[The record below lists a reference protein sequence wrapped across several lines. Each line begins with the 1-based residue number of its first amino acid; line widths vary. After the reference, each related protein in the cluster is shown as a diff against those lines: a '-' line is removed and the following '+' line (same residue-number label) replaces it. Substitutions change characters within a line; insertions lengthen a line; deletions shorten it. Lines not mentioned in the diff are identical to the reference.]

1 MAKTLFDWCGSTN
14 ELIEKDPS
22 KNIAKW
28 ESDGTSVLFMW
39 VDRII
44 DSNGVSH
51 KAGGGFK

>member
-1 MAKTLFDWCGSTN
+1 MAKTLFDWCSSTN